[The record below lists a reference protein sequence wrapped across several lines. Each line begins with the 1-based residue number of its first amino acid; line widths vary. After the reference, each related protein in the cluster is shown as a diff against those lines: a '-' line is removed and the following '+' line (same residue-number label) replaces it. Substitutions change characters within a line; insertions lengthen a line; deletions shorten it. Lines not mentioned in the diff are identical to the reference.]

1 MKRKEVTL
9 QGSLLAFPHPLLSF
23 FWEYPEGLGAEEI
36 LKGEGV
42 SVLHRDNQVTLLALG
57 DDAVMVF
64 VDSPPPKGISNLH
77 FLSSL
82 TTG

>member
-36 LKGEGV
+36 FKGEGV
-42 SVLHRDNQVTLLALG
+42 PVLHHYNQVTLLALG

-64 VDSPPPKGISNLH
+64 VHAPPPYRISYLH
-77 FLSSL
+77 FFSSL